1 METRVICTFVSK
13 SYKSVMIE
21 YNQNRYKIT
30 TDDNTIDSF
39 DPNNI
44 ESIVLN
50 NKRELINYIKKY
62 NTTNL
67 IKDNINAIIDSI
79 KKFRKNNIKNTQ
91 ICSYN

>member
-1 METRVICTFVSK
+1 METGVVCAFVDK

-21 YNQNRYKIT
+21 YSKNRYKIT
-30 TDDNTIDSF
+30 IDNNTIDDSF

-44 ESIVLN
+44 GSIVLN

-67 IKDNINAIIDSI
+67 IKDNINTVINSI
-79 KKFRKNNIKNTQ
+79 KKFKKAIIKTE
-91 ICSYN
+91 